1 MSRFPGCRRRRRCFG
16 VGECGRGTDQ
26 AADGGGLSECCEE
39 ASCAIDGS
47 LESVDGAPIVTPT
60 WRIFAR

>member
-1 MSRFPGCRRRRRCFG
+1 MSRSPGCRRLRRWFG

-26 AADGGGLSECCEE
+26 AADGGRRSECCEQ

-47 LESVDGAPIVTPT
+47 FEPVDDAPIVTPT